1 MGTATRLCV
10 SKLWVQTLSG
20 LRSNYVYINHMNPM
34 IEGVDLVYPR
44 EVKNIHLP
52 DKEGALPTDG
62 SGKIK
67 IRGQYLGKNNEKAAV
82 IFRGRSVQNDCNW
95 TRAFSEVECNL
106 REQGQGQRERLEMW
120 VGIQSHRND
129 DQEIRLKY
137 APPTITGVEAAS
149 RLPTRGGG
157 LIVDTGKHFGS
168 KNAELFIGDFV
179 CE

>member
-1 MGTATRLCV
+1 MGDKGSHADIEFNLIEHQCTLLQIVFASASSTTATRLCV

-82 IFRGRSVQNDCNW
+82 IFRGR
-95 TRAFSEVECNL
+95 
-106 REQGQGQRERLEMW
+106 
-120 VGIQSHRND
+120 
-129 DQEIRLKY
+129 
-137 APPTITGVEAAS
+137 
-149 RLPTRGGG
+149 
-157 LIVDTGKHFGS
+157 
-168 KNAELFIGDFV
+168 
-179 CE
+179 